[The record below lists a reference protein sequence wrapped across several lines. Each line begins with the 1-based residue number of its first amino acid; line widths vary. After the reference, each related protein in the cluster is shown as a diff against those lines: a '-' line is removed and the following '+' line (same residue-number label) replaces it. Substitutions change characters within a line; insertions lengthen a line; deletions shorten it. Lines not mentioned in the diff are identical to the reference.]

1 MHWHKKHGE
10 WEAHAYVDGASK
22 YIGRYTTAMEAARAR
37 RDYMLQKTPESKKM
51 INGVSSLS
59 SVEDS
64 EQGGNQGGQEQ
75 ENECAEDDVMTEAY
89 WWRSVPTEVSSTSSD
104 PLHDAVWFFSGIEDG
119 GRMAHDF

>member
-37 RDYMLQKTPESKKM
+37 KDYMLKKTPESKKM

-59 SVEDS
+59 SVEHS
-64 EQGGNQGGQEQ
+64 E
-75 ENECAEDDVMTEAY
+75 EDDECVKEKQQVLPVD
-89 WWRSVPTEVSSTSSD
+89 SSISEIIKCGICLVPRQPTYYLYCIS
-104 PLHDAVWFFSGIEDG
+104 F
-119 GRMAHDF
+119 